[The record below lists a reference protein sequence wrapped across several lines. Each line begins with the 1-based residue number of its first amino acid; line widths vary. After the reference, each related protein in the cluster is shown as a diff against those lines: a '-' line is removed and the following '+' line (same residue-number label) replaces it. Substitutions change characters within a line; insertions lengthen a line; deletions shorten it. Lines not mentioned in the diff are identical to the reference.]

1 MEQQHREPVF
11 DEEAM
16 EASNVVDPFNPNDIS
31 IDKKTILVETCIKRL
46 LQRTIILNPDYQR
59 HEVWDDVRKSRLIE
73 SLMLKIPI
81 PMFYVSADEK
91 SVFTVVDGLQRL
103 SSLRDFILGRE
114 FLANGNENDRGNGM
128 KLKELEF
135 WTQYNGKT
143 FNELPT
149 FLQNRIAETELT
161 FTIINPGTPD
171 EVKRNIFKRINT
183 GGLYLTQQEIR
194 NALYNGPATE
204 MLNSLASHDSFLEAT
219 NHSISSKRMEDFE
232 LILRCV
238 AFMIR
243 GKECYPKNSSMDA
256 FLSETMQI
264 INAFPDFATSDMK
277 KLISRGH
284 VTIESIKKISPEEI
298 KNLFITGMQRSY
310 EIFGKHCFRRSHDDM
325 RRAPVNKALFEMWG
339 GMLAMLNEQEYACLV
354 YHQEEMKAEYYKMLD
369 DINFQNL
376 ISRDSWK
383 YASVQKRF
391 DCIGGLIEFYKRL
404 KK

>member
-1 MEQQHREPVF
+1 MEQQHKEPTF

-16 EASNVVDPFNPNDIS
+16 ETENNITDPFNPNDIS

-103 SSLRDFILGRE
+103 SSLRDFVLGKE
-114 FLANGNENDRGNGM
+114 FLANGNENSRGNGM

-135 WTQYNGKT
+135 WTQYNGRT

-194 NALYNGPATE
+194 NALYNGPVTE
-204 MLNSLASHDSFLEAT
+204 MLNSLAKHESFGEAT
-219 NHSISSKRMEDFE
+219 GYSVGGKRMEDFE
-232 LILRCV
+232 LILRCI

-243 GKECYPKNSSMDA
+243 GKEYYPKNSSMDM

-264 INAFPDFATSDMK
+264 INAYPDFATNDMK

-284 VTIESIKKISPEEI
+284 VTVASIKKISPEEI
-298 KNLFITGMQRSY
+298 ENLFIIGMRRSY
-310 EIFGKHCFRRSHDDM
+310 GLFGKHSFRRSHEGM
-325 RRAPVNKALFEMWG
+325 RRAPINKALFEMWG
-339 GMLAMLNEQEYACLV
+339 GMLAMLNEKEYACLTS
-354 YHQEEMKAEYYKMLD
+354 HQEEMKAEYYKLLD

-391 DCIGGLIEFYKRL
+391 DCIGGLIENYKRL
-404 KK
+404 

>member
-1 MEQQHREPVF
+1 MEQQHREPTF
-11 DEEAM
+11 DEEGM
-16 EASNVVDPFNPNDIS
+16 ETDNVIDPFNPNDIS

-91 SVFTVVDGLQRL
+91 NVFTVVDGLQRL
-103 SSLRDFILGRE
+103 SSLRDFILGKE
-114 FLANGNENDRGNGM
+114 FLVNRNENNRGNGM

-135 WTQYNGKT
+135 WTQYNGKM

-149 FLQNRIAETELT
+149 FLQNRIAETELA

-204 MLNSLASHDSFLEAT
+204 MLNSLANHDSFLEAT
-219 NHSISSKRMEDFE
+219 GHSINSKRMEDFE
-232 LILRCV
+232 LILRCI

-243 GKECYPKNSSMDA
+243 GKEYYPKNSSMDA

-284 VTIESIKKISPEEI
+284 VTIESIKEISPEEI
-298 KNLFITGMQRSY
+298 KNLFITGMRRSY
-310 EIFGKHCFRRSHDDM
+310 EIFGKHCFRRSHNDM
-325 RRAPVNKALFEMWG
+325 RRTPINKALFEMWG
-339 GMLAMLNEQEYACLV
+339 GMLAMLNEQEYSCLTL
-354 YHQEEMKAEYYKMLD
+354 HQEEMKAEYYKMLD
-369 DINFQNL
+369 DISFQNL

-391 DCIGGLIEFYKRL
+391 DCIGELIENYKRL
-404 KK
+404 